1 MKQFILRWLFGAEL
15 KQYYEILE
23 MNKQLVAVN
32 AEYLKQLQIAIKHIE
47 SSDYA
52 LQESMRIL
60 QLVLQNKHN
69 SKKEE

>member
-1 MKQFILRWLFGAEL
+1 MKQLILSWLFGADL

-32 AEYLKQLQIAIKHIE
+32 AEYLKQLQNAIKHIE

-60 QLVLQNKHN
+60 QQVLQNKHN